1 MTIHHGLRAAA
12 GNVGEPDT
20 LVTDD
25 LVFHLDASNS
35 NSYGGSGNTWSDISG
50 NGEDHTLTS
59 LGANTS
65 LLWQY
70 VSAGDASYF
79 NQHFYNSTTVNFLTG
94 NACSG
99 YGVTSAATV
108 EIWMMSESTTY
119 NTVFKFFNN
128 VTSGQGRALMSHI
141 NYGSGSSAD
150 DYFDVNGCCGAY
162 NRISGSYTDS
172 SLSSPVVRQYVWR
185 FRPGTNPQR
194 EIIKNTVSIHD
205 SGSYSTYGGSWTSGA
220 DNYFG
225 NRMDGRWYII
235 RFYKKAL
242 TDAEITTNFNR
253 DKARFGIS

>member
-12 GNVGEPDT
+12 GNVGESDT

-50 NGEDHTLTS
+50 NGNDHSLNSS
-59 LGANTS
+59 LGNQTF

-79 NQHFYNSTTVNFLTG
+79 NQHMFNNAGVHFLTG
-94 NACSG
+94 VASNS
-99 YGVTSAATV
+99 YGVTGAATV
-108 EIWMMSESTTY
+108 EIWMMSESTTW

-128 VTSGQGRALMSHI
+128 TSRALMTHI
-141 NYGSGSSAD
+141 NYGSSSGD
-150 DYFDVNGCCGAY
+150 DYFDVNGCCSAY
-162 NRISGSYTDS
+162 QRISGSYTDS
-172 SLSSPVVRQYVWR
+172 NFYPFVRQYVWR
-185 FRPGTNPQR
+185 YRPGTTPER
-194 EIIKNTVSIHD
+194 EIMKNTVSIHD
-205 SGSYSTYGGSWTSGA
+205 SGTYSTYGGTWNNTA
-220 DNYFG
+220 ANYFG

-242 TDAEITTNFNR
+242 TDAEITTNFDR

>member
-25 LVFHLDASNS
+25 LVFHLDASDS
-35 NSYGGSGNTWSDISG
+35 NSYGGSGNTWADISG
-50 NGEDHTLTS
+50 NGHDHTLNSS

-79 NQHFYNSTTVNFLTG
+79 NQHFYNSTTVNFLLG
-94 NACSG
+94 NSCNG
-99 YGVTSAATV
+99 YGVTGAATV
-108 EIWMMSESTTY
+108 EIWMMSESTSY
-119 NTVFKFFNN
+119 NTIFEFFNS
-128 VTSGQGRALMSHI
+128 TSRALLSHI
-141 NYGSGSSAD
+141 NYGSGNSKW
-150 DYFDVNGCCGAY
+150 DYFDVNGCCNVY
-162 NRISGSYTDS
+162 HRINGVYSDANLTT
-172 SLSSPVVRQYVWR
+172 PVVRQYVWR
-185 FRPGTNPQR
+185 FRPSQSPRR

-205 SGSYSTYGGSWTSGA
+205 SGNYGHYGGTWNSVVA
-220 DNYFG
+220 NYFG
-225 NRMDGRWYII
+225 NRFDGRWYII

-242 TDAEITTNFNR
+242 TDAEITTNFDR